1 MDVAETLRGLEASLL
16 TNAVRKD
23 AARVAAMLAD
33 EFCEFGSSGAVYS
46 KAEMI
51 ASLRDEEEV
60 QIAMKEF
67 VYREVGEGI
76 ALVTYR
82 SEREMEDG
90 AMIAALRSSLWV
102 FRDGRW
108 QMVFHQGTRVKAY
121 GSSDPVL
128 KHSLSG

>member
-1 MDVAETLRGLEASLL
+1 MDVEETLRELEASLL
-16 TNAVRKD
+16 TNTVRKD
-23 AARVAAMLAD
+23 AARVAELLAE

-46 KAEMI
+46 KAEML
-51 ASLRDEEEV
+51 ASLRDGEEV

-108 QMVFHQGTRVKAY
+108 QMVFHQGTRVKA
-121 GSSDPVL
+121 
-128 KHSLSG
+128 

>member
-1 MDVAETLRGLEASLL
+1 MDVVAETLRELEASLL

-23 AARVAAMLAD
+23 AARVQELLAE

-46 KAEMI
+46 KAEML
-51 ASLRDEEEV
+51 ALLRDEKEI

-67 VYREVGEGI
+67 VCRVVGEGV

-90 AMIAALRSSLWV
+90 AVIAALRSSLWAL
-102 FRDGRW
+102 RDGRW
-108 QMVFHQGTRVKAY
+108 QMVFHQGTRVKA
-121 GSSDPVL
+121 
-128 KHSLSG
+128 